1 MSAENNDGDADDGGD
16 DSPGRREVAYRVFAA
31 EFDDSDFDY
40 SESDADRA
48 PNYVVTPTGARVNRL
63 FAVGVLTEVSPAGED
78 VLRARIADPTGTFV
92 VYAGQYQPDAQTFL
106 ERAEPPAYVAV
117 TGKARTFQPDDSDIV
132 YTSIRPES
140 LNEVDEVTRDRW
152 TVGAAEAT
160 LERVGTMATAM
171 ELDVRGD
178 ELRAAL
184 DERGVEPGLAAGVP
198 LAVEH
203 YGTTPGYLAALRTLA
218 TSALEVVADERDEVE
233 SLSLSPDE
241 GGDADL
247 AVLAETASVSEPEG
261 TAGDRGESVEG
272 PATESETT
280 PTAEAGTATTDEST
294 STTDESQ
301 STDDTAPTTEESD
314 PTATTEE
321 SASASTAGVSTES
334 DPLEGDEADSDG
346 TAEAESATETGDV
359 GSETSTDAAEAQTVP
374 STDEPGEDSTDLE
387 DFDGEFELDEEERE
401 QIKDEFGTEFTSG
414 TEVDEPGEAG
424 IETPEDPIESGAE
437 TEDAA
442 VSADTGATASGAAE
456 PAAETSTEAETE
468 TESAGEPTPADQSEA
483 ETDDGPEEPAD
494 VDIEDAAMD
503 AMATLDDGDGA
514 DREAVIDRVQDTHGV
529 DADAVEDAIQEALM
543 NGRCYEPSDGR
554 LKSI

>member
-1 MSAENNDGDADDGGD
+1 MSTAESDDGDTDNGD
-16 DSPGRREVAYRVFAA
+16 DSPGRREVAYRMFAA

-106 ERAEPPAYVAV
+106 ERADPPAYVAV
-117 TGKARTFQPDDSDIV
+117 TGKARTFQPDDSDVV

-140 LNEVDEVTRDRW
+140 LNEVDETTRDRW

-184 DERGVEPGLAAGVP
+184 DERGVEPGLAAGIP
-198 LAVEH
+198 LALEH
-203 YGTTPGYLAALRTLA
+203 YGTTPGYLAAMRTLA
-218 TSALEVVADERDEVE
+218 TSALEVVADERGEVE
-233 SLSLSPDE
+233 PLSLSPDE

-247 AVLAETASVSEPEG
+247 AVLAESATVSEPER
-261 TAGDRGESVEG
+261 TATETAEKAES
-272 PATESETT
+272 PATMDDETPSTETT
-280 PTAEAGTATTDEST
+280 AST
-294 STTDESQ
+294 
-301 STDDTAPTTEESD
+301 TTEERDSA
-314 PTATTEE
+314 ATTAE
-321 SASASTAGVSTES
+321 SASASTPAVSAES
-334 DPLEGDEADSDG
+334 GAAEGDAADSDE
-346 TAEAESATETGDV
+346 TAEAESATETGS
-359 GSETSTDAAEAQTVP
+359 GNSETSTDAAEAETDT
-374 STDEPGEDSTDLE
+374 STDASAEDTADLE
-387 DFDGEFELDEEERE
+387 DFDGEFELDEDERE

-424 IETPEDPIESGAE
+424 IETPEEPI
-437 TEDAA
+437 
-442 VSADTGATASGAAE
+442 
-456 PAAETSTEAETE
+456 
-468 TESAGEPTPADQSEA
+468 EA
-483 ETDDGPEEPAD
+483 ETDADEGAPAAEGTDSATTESEPEPASEEPPSTEPASGGEDESAAEPED
-494 VDIEDAAMD
+494 VDLEDAAMD
-503 AMATLDDGDGA
+503 AMAALDDGDGA
-514 DREAVIDRVQDTHGV
+514 DREAVIERVRDAHGV
-529 DADAVEDAIQEALM
+529 DAADVEDAIQEALM

>member
-1 MSAENNDGDADDGGD
+1 MSAENGNGDADDGGD

-117 TGKARTFQPDDSDIV
+117 TGKARTFQPDDSDVV

-184 DERGVEPGLAAGVP
+184 DERGVEPGLAAGIP

-203 YGTTPGYLAALRTLA
+203 YGTTSGYLAAMRTLA
-218 TSALEVVADERDEVE
+218 TSALEVVAGERDEVE
-233 SLSLSPDE
+233 SLSLSPDQ

-247 AVLAETASVSEPEG
+247 DALAETASIGEPTGVTAG
-261 TAGDRGESVEG
+261 TAEQGES
-272 PATESETT
+272 PATENEETPST
-280 PTAEAGTATTDEST
+280 GATTST
-294 STTDESQ
+294 FDTSASTADASP
-301 STDDTAPTTEESD
+301 SADDTASTTADSD
-314 PTATTEE
+314 AGAASEE
-321 SASASTAGVSTES
+321 SASASTADVSGES
-334 DPLEGDEADSDG
+334 DAAEGDGFDSDE
-346 TAEAESATETGDV
+346 TPEAESATET
-359 GSETSTDAAEAQTVP
+359 SEEGGETDTDTPAAETDTP
-374 STDEPGEDSTDLE
+374 TDEPSEDTADLE
-387 DFDGEFELDEEERE
+387 DFDGEFELDEDERE

-414 TEVDEPGEAG
+414 AEVDEPGEAG
-424 IETPEDPIESGAE
+424 IETPDEPIEPETAGDDGGTPATEETADEAAPAAE
-437 TEDAA
+437 KTDTATE
-442 VSADTGATASGAAE
+442 GEPE
-456 PAAETSTEAETE
+456 PAAEEPGSEELASGAD
-468 TESAGEPTPADQSEA
+468 ESAAEPE
-483 ETDDGPEEPAD
+483 
-494 VDIEDAAMD
+494 DIDLEDAAMD

-514 DREAVIDRVQDTHGV
+514 DREAVIERVQDAHGV
-529 DADAVEDAIQEALM
+529 DAADVVDAIQDALM

>member
-1 MSAENNDGDADDGGD
+1 MSAENGDSDTEDSGD
-16 DSPGRREVAYRVFAA
+16 DSPGRREVAYRMFAA

-117 TGKARTFQPDDSDIV
+117 TGKARTFQPEDSDVV

-178 ELRAAL
+178 DLRAAL
-184 DERGVEPGLAAGVP
+184 DERGVEPGLAAGIP
-198 LAVEH
+198 LALEH
-203 YGTTPGYLAALRTLA
+203 YATTPGYLAAMRTLA

-241 GGDADL
+241 DGDADL
-247 AVLAETASVSEPEG
+247 DVLTETAAVETTERTE
-261 TAGDRGESVEG
+261 TATPTDTAS
-272 PATESETT
+272 PSTSDESES
-280 PTAEAGTATTDEST
+280 A
-294 STTDESQ
+294 
-301 STDDTAPTTEESD
+301 
-314 PTATTEE
+314 ATTEE
-321 SASASTAGVSTES
+321 SASASKAAVSVES
-334 DPLEGDEADSDG
+334 DTSNDDEADSDE
-346 TAEAESATETGDV
+346 TADVESATETSGE
-359 GSETSTDAAEAQTVP
+359 GSETSTHTAAAE
-374 STDEPGEDSTDLE
+374 TDGSIDESGGDTADLE
-387 DFDGEFELDEEERE
+387 DFDGEFELDEDERE

-424 IETPEDPIESGAE
+424 IETPEEPIEAE
-437 TEDAA
+437 AEAEDDA

-456 PAAETSTEAETE
+456 PAAQTSTEAETKTEPAEE
-468 TESAGEPTPADQSEA
+468 TTSEDQIEA
-483 ETDDGPEEPAD
+483 ETDDVPDEPEEFD
-494 VDIEDAAMD
+494 LEDAAMD
-503 AMATLDDGDGA
+503 AMTTLDDGEGA
-514 DREAVIDRVQDTHGV
+514 DREAVIERVQDAHSV

-543 NGRCYEPSDGR
+543 NGRCYEPSDGT